1 MQWENRATVKVTCHD
16 RVFEISVRGEVDYDE
31 DDLLQA
37 AWAEAEESARPVTV
51 VDLSQVTFADSGLLN
66 ALLEAWHQHRADGRE
81 LILLGPF
88 RPPVERLFTL
98 TGTRDHFTVTDSRA
112 QAMRADG
119 V

>member
-1 MQWENRATVKVTCHD
+1 MQWDNRATVKVTCHD

-37 AWAEAEESARPVTV
+37 AWAEAEESARRVTV
-51 VDLSQVTFADSGLLN
+51 VDLSRVTFADSGLLN
-66 ALLEAWHQHRADGRE
+66 ALLEAWQQHRADGRE

-88 RPPVERLFTL
+88 HPSVERLFTL
-98 TGTRDHFTVTDSRA
+98 TGTRDHFTVTDSRTR
-112 QAMRADG
+112 AMRADG